1 MFVVICALCICFDY
15 IMFVFLKRERL
26 VQSVPMVEIIPDR
39 PRRIDEN
46 DIMFLCTPQV
56 VGKPDI
62 GIEFTDRKTLLPRV
76 TYRNIGKVSKYELY
90 IQLKSKKL

>member
-15 IMFVFLKRERL
+15 IMFIFLKRERL

-39 PRRIDEN
+39 PDALMKMISCFSAVR
-46 DIMFLCTPQV
+46 TPQV

-62 GIEFTDRKTLLPRV
+62 GIEFTDRKTLLPCV
-76 TYRNIGKVSKYELY
+76 TYRNIGQV
-90 IQLKSKKL
+90 

>member
-1 MFVVICALCICFDY
+1 
-15 IMFVFLKRERL
+15 
-26 VQSVPMVEIIPDR
+26 
-39 PRRIDEN
+39 
-46 DIMFLCTPQV
+46 MFLCTPQV

-76 TYRNIGKVSKYELY
+76 TYRNIEQGSKYELY